1 MTLGPRPVVTED
13 RLLDGRVRLL
23 QSARGY
29 RVAIDPVVLAAAVP
43 ARAGEAVL
51 DLGCGSGAAA
61 LCLLARVSGVTATG
75 LECDPAAAAL
85 ARDNAAANGVADS
98 YRILEGELLAPPPA
112 LRAAR
117 FDHVLLNPPYLDP
130 ARARLPEDADRRRS
144 HGEAAA
150 GLADWLDLSLRRLR
164 DDGTLSVIH
173 RAERLDEIL
182 AALAGRA
189 GGIVIFPL
197 WPGGA
202 EAKPA
207 KRIVVARPQGQP
219 GLSEPASRPGAAPPR
234 RRLHR
239 GGRSGPA
246 RCRATAHLGTQ
257 LPVGAWQPGRQSLSR
272 RTWILPASS
281 IAAPSVACPSRR
293 RSSP

>member
-13 RLLDGRVRLL
+13 RLLGGRVRLL
-23 QSARGY
+23 QTAGGY
-29 RVAIDPVVLAAAVP
+29 RVAIDPVILAAAVP
-43 ARAGEAVL
+43 ARAGETAL

-61 LCLLARVSGVTATG
+61 LCLLARVPGVAATG
-75 LECDPAAAAL
+75 LECDAATAAL
-85 ARDNAAANGVADS
+85 ARDNAAANGVAENF
-98 YRILEGELLAPPPA
+98 RILEGEVLAPPPA

-130 ARARLPEDADRRRS
+130 AQARLPEDADKRRS

-150 GLADWLDLSLRRLR
+150 GLTDWLDLGLRRLR
-164 DDGTLSVIH
+164 DGGSLSVIH

-189 GGIVIFPL
+189 GGIVVFPL

-207 KRIVVARPQGQP
+207 KRVVVRARKGSRSPLSLHP
-219 GLSEPASRPGAAPPR
+219 GLVLHRPNGGFTAAAEAVLRDAAP
-234 RRLHR
+234 
-239 GGRSGPA
+239 
-246 RCRATAHLGTQ
+246 
-257 LPVGAWQPGRQSLSR
+257 LPL
-272 RTWILPASS
+272 
-281 IAAPSVACPSRR
+281 
-293 RSSP
+293 

>member
-1 MTLGPRPVVTED
+1 VTLGPRPVVTED

-23 QSARGY
+23 QPARGY

-43 ARAGEAVL
+43 ARAGQAVL

-61 LCLLARVSGVTATG
+61 LCLLARVPGLTATG

-98 YRILEGELLAPPPA
+98 FRILEGELLAPPPA

-130 ARARLPEDADRRRS
+130 TRARLPEDADRRRS

-150 GLADWLDLSLRRLR
+150 GLADWLDLGLRRLR

-182 AALAGRA
+182 ATLAGRA
-189 GGIVIFPL
+189 GGVTVFPL

-207 KRIVVARPQGQP
+207 KRIVVRARKGSRASLSLHP
-219 GLSEPASRPGAAPPR
+219 GLVLHRPDGGYTAAAEAVLRDAAP
-234 RRLHR
+234 
-239 GGRSGPA
+239 
-246 RCRATAHLGTQ
+246 
-257 LPVGAWQPGRQSLSR
+257 LP
-272 RTWILPASS
+272 I
-281 IAAPSVACPSRR
+281 
-293 RSSP
+293 

>member
-1 MTLGPRPVVTED
+1 MTAEARRAVTED
-13 RLLDGRVRLL
+13 RLLGGRVRLL
-23 QSARGY
+23 QAARGY
-29 RVAIDPVVLAAAVP
+29 RVAIDPVILAAAVP

-61 LCLLARVSGVTATG
+61 LCLLARVPGVEATG

-85 ARDNAAANGVADS
+85 ARDNAAANGVGD
-98 YRILEGELLAPPPA
+98 RFRVLEGELLAPPPA

-130 ARARLPEDADRRRS
+130 ARARLPEDPDRRRS

-150 GLADWLDLSLRRLR
+150 GLADWLDLGLRRLR
-164 DDGTLSVIH
+164 DDGSLSVIH

-189 GGIVIFPL
+189 GGAVVFPL

-207 KRIVVARPQGQP
+207 KRILLRARKGSRAPLSLHP
-219 GLSEPASRPGAAPPR
+219 GLVLHRPDGGFTTAAEAVLRDAAP
-234 RRLHR
+234 
-239 GGRSGPA
+239 
-246 RCRATAHLGTQ
+246 
-257 LPVGAWQPGRQSLSR
+257 LPV
-272 RTWILPASS
+272 
-281 IAAPSVACPSRR
+281 
-293 RSSP
+293 